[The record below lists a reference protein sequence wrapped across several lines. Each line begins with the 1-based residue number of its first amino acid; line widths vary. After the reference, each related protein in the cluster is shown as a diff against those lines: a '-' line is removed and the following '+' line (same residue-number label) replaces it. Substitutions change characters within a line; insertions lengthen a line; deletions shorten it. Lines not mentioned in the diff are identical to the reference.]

1 MEIVEIFKKKQ
12 ATSPETA
19 KTFEELE
26 IPPQYQRMIQMRLTR
41 LGIIA
46 DNGGKLYLIEKNLS
60 KL

>member
-1 MEIVEIFKKKQ
+1 
-12 ATSPETA
+12 
-19 KTFEELE
+19 
-26 IPPQYQRMIQMRLTR
+26 MIQMRLTR